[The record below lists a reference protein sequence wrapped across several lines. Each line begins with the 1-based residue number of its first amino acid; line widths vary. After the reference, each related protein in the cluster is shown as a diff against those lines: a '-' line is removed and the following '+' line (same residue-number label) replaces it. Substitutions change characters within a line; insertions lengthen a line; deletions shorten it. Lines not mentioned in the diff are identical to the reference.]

1 MHRYLKAIGF
11 SSLESKE
18 ELRDLL
24 SEIQE
29 KADITDEIEV
39 ENEKVCEYTKYY
51 SKNAGITIQG
61 NLNHCDQ
68 FQKDFYY
75 PFYKGTEISSYAD
88 IIIERKKDNES
99 YMGICE
105 DVRIGVSLIF
115 FLQNSLDYLRAI
127 ERGAIG
133 KQGSSLTL
141 IGLAKSG
148 KILFPIQKD
157 QEQVKHSK
165 EESRNRM
172 MLISAARRGDA
183 EAIETLTLEDIDT
196 YSKVSKLLI
205 TQDVF
210 SIVDTYFMPYGVECD
225 EYSIMGE
232 ILSVKTIENSITNEE
247 LYCMKLEVNEMVIE
261 VCVPKSEMLGEPAV
275 GRRFKGVIWLQG
287 HINFVE

>member
-1 MHRYLKAIGF
+1 MHRYLKSIGF
-11 SSLESKE
+11 SNLESKE
-18 ELRDLL
+18 ELRGLL
-24 SEIQE
+24 SRIQE
-29 KADITDEIEV
+29 NADITDELEV
-39 ENEKVCEYTKYY
+39 DKEKICKYAKYFNKNTGIIVQGSINEQE
-51 SKNAGITIQG
+51 
-61 NLNHCDQ
+61 Q
-68 FQKDFYY
+68 FQNEFYY

-127 ERGAIG
+127 ERGTIG

-141 IGLAKSG
+141 IGLSKSG
-148 KILFPIQKD
+148 KILLPIEKD
-157 QEQVKHSK
+157 QEQIKHSK

-196 YSKVSKLLI
+196 YSKVSKMLI
-205 TQDVF
+205 SQDVF

-232 ILSVKTIENSITNEE
+232 ILSIKTIKNSITNEE
-247 LYCMKLEVNEMVIE
+247 MYCMKLDVNEMVIE
-261 VCVPKSEMLGEPAV
+261 VCVPVEETLGEPAI
-275 GRRFKGVIWLQG
+275 GRRFKGVVWLQG